1 MRLLVIVLVLLLFY
15 NSNIYSSEITN
26 TFSNSINSNSINS
39 NSNSNSNNNKKS
51 ISISIYDND
60 IDIKSEKL
68 RGKGRVSLSRKEYE
82 SAASFYSAAIQV
94 IEGIGGEKSAELR
107 RRCCLT
113 LAECD
118 LKTGN
123 HLQAIARCSEVI
135 EEAPDINYD
144 NNDSDDKMKNEKLKQ
159 ALGKGSYYLLLL
171 SFYHH
176 YNTYY

>member
-1 MRLLVIVLVLLLFY
+1 MMRLLVIAVLLLFY

-26 TFSNSINSNSINS
+26 TFSSSSSI
-39 NSNSNSNNNKKS
+39 SNNNNNNNSNKKKS

-94 IEGIGGEKSAELR
+94 IEGVGGEKSAELR

-135 EEAPDINYD
+135 EEAPDIHYD

-159 ALGKGSYYLLLL
+159 ALGKGNHLLLL
-171 SFYHH
+171 SFYH